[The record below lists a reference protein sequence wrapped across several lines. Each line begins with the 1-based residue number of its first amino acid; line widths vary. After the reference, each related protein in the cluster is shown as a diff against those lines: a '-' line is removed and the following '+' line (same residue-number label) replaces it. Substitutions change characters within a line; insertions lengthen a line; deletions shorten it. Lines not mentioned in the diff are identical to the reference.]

1 MNHISTDLINLYQR
15 YFQKPYVIGA
25 DFAKMADG
33 YVKDDFTSQ
42 ALPIKETINGV
53 EVFLPVEFTNQAGDF
68 SLKVPCATIRVTTKN
83 TIIRTELSDRRG
95 SVKEQ
100 YNSGDYIFTIKG
112 VLISSDRG
120 FPYEEIVKLRDM
132 ATNESAI
139 YLKNA
144 YAELFLPGENKV
156 AIDSLEFPEQEGKH
170 IRFRPFVMVCETDF
184 IDTLTLK

>member
-1 MNHISTDLINLYQR
+1 MNHISTDLINLYQT
-15 YFQKPYVIGA
+15 YFQKPYKIG
-25 DFAKMADG
+25 DEFVKMSEG

-42 ALPIKETINGV
+42 SIQIKEKINGV

-83 TIIRTELSDRRG
+83 TIIRTELSERRG

-100 YNSGDYIFTIKG
+100 YNCGDYIFTIKG

-139 YLKNA
+139 YLRNA